1 MMEKSTL
8 VLLIIVICGLMVLY
22 TACGED
28 DGGVEPG
35 QSAECQNCPCKFYD
49 LSMTAEC
56 WDSNTSFLFAS
67 IVESF
72 ICQMVHPNEAE
83 GVHAKAIVQRFP
95 DKAYCTYSVPSPD
108 ACGSV
113 KTNQPDGLF
122 LNVTGDQ
129 AAACGAC
136 LEQYAKDLNDAG
148 FPVNHPASLTWCDIC
163 RDCGT

>member
-1 MMEKSTL
+1 MMRKSTVAL
-8 VLLIIVICGLMVLY
+8 MIVICGLMFY

-35 QSAECQNCPCKFYD
+35 QTAECQNCPCKFYG
-49 LSMTAEC
+49 LSMTEAC
-56 WDSNTSFLFAS
+56 WDSNTNFEFAS
-67 IVESF
+67 IEQTF
-72 ICQMVHPNEAE
+72 ICKMMHPNEAK
-83 GVHAKAIVQRFP
+83 GVHAEALVQRFP
-95 DKAYCTYSVPSPD
+95 DNASCSYSVPSSD

-136 LEQYAKDLNDAG
+136 LDQYAKDLNDAG
-148 FPVNHPASLTWCDIC
+148 FPVNHPASLTWCDVP
-163 RDCGT
+163 R